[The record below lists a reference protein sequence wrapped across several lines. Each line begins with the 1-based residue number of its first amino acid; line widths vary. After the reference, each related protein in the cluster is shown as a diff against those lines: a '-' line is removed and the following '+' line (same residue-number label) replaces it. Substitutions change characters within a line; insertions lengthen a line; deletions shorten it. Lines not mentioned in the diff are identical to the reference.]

1 MTTTTASP
9 VETILCQ
16 SKIVGAHYEYEGDN
30 GGREARG
37 YRNPTEGKRFTIQ
50 DVWTIDRR
58 R

>member
-1 MTTTTASP
+1 MTITTASP
-9 VETILCQ
+9 VATILCQ

-30 GGREARG
+30 GSRAARG
-37 YRNPTEGKRFTIQ
+37 YRDSTEGKRFTIQ